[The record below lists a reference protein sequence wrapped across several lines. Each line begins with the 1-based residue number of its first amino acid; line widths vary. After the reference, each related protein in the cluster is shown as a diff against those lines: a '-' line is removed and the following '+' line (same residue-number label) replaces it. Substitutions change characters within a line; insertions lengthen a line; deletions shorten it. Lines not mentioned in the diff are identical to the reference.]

1 MEYWSVEK
9 KDINPLAVTPTLQNS
24 NNPKLTEF
32 ESSHNGSP
40 SFRL

>member
-9 KDINPLAVTPTLQNS
+9 KDINTLVVTPTLQHS
-24 NNPKLTEF
+24 NTPKLAEL

-40 SFRL
+40 SFGL